1 MGAAQTAPSPVAAGD
16 RAWLRRLAI
25 RDFRNLGR
33 VDLSPPPEGLALI
46 GENGQGKT
54 NFLEAIYYLQLL
66 RSFRGAR
73 DLELVRFGSMG
84 FHLSAHINAGR
95 VHEVAVGFERVGQRK
110 RATLNG
116 SVPERL
122 SDALGAFPALIFSPH
137 DTSLVAGAPGVRR
150 RFLDVML
157 ALTSKAYLAALQR
170 YRTALAHRNA
180 ALREVAGSGG
190 AAGDTRVAV
199 WEPALAEYGA
209 LLWRER
215 AAWTEM
221 HALHFAELCA
231 EIGER
236 GAARMRYVSALE
248 SANGDVLG
256 TLREGLERRRAMDIR
271 RGLTHTGPHRD
282 DVELTLDGRELRTYG
297 SAGQQRTAAI
307 VLRLLE
313 AATLRAHAGT
323 EPVVL
328 LDDPFAELDSRRSE
342 RILELLNAEGRGQ
355 TVLAVPR
362 RGDIPAGLTRLE
374 RWSITEGVL
383 SPAVQ

>member
-1 MGAAQTAPSPVAAGD
+1 M
-16 RAWLRRLAI
+16 
-25 RDFRNLGR
+25 
-33 VDLSPPPEGLALI
+33 
-46 GENGQGKT
+46 
-54 NFLEAIYYLQLL
+54 
-66 RSFRGAR
+66 
-73 DLELVRFGSMG
+73 
-84 FHLSAHINAGR
+84 
-95 VHEVAVGFERVGQRK
+95 
-110 RATLNG
+110 
-116 SVPERL
+116 
-122 SDALGAFPALIFSPH
+122 
-137 DTSLVAGAPGVRR
+137 
-150 RFLDVML
+150 
-157 ALTSKAYLAALQR
+157 
-170 YRTALAHRNA
+170 
-180 ALREVAGSGG
+180 AGSGG

-215 AAWTEM
+215 TAWTEM

-248 SANGDVLG
+248 PVDGDVVG
-256 TLREGLERRRAMDIR
+256 ALREGLERRRAMDIR

-342 RILELLNAEGRGQ
+342 RIMELLNAEGRGQ

-383 SPAVQ
+383 TPVVQ